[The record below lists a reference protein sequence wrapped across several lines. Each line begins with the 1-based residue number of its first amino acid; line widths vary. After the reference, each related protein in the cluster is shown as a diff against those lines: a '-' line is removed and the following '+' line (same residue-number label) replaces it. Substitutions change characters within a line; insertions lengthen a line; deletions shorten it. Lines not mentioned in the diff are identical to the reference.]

1 MRGEVESGS
10 ERGLVQELRWI
21 AQVSQALAR
30 STYGEDARR
39 TICEV
44 ARSATGADAVVL
56 LEPGPDA
63 RMLLPSAVE
72 GIAIG
77 DAALPADDGS
87 TPATAMRLNSPRLT
101 PDTAAEP
108 GEPGRLLAAAGL
120 GSAWWQ
126 PISRGRTVRGVL
138 MFGWRSPQAEI
149 DPGARRLAE
158 VISVEAAVALDRGTA
173 LERLTQMARI
183 EPLTGLPNRRAW
195 EHELEREIARAAR
208 QGSPLAV
215 AMLYLNGFKA
225 HNDTHGHAAGDRILR
240 AAAAAWL
247 PLVRATDT
255 LARYGGDEFA
265 ISLPDCPIDQAQ
277 SLMERLASAV
287 ESLIGFSSGVALW
300 NGTETAHELV
310 RRADEALYEAKS
322 AGRTVVVA
330 RG

>member
-1 MRGEVESGS
+1 MES
-10 ERGLVQELRWI
+10 EQEKALAQELRSI

-44 ARSATGADAVVL
+44 ARSATGADGVVL

-63 RMLLPSAVE
+63 RTLLPSAVE
-72 GIAIG
+72 GVAIG
-77 DAALPADDGS
+77 DVALPADDAS
-87 TPATAMRLNSPRLT
+87 TPATAMRLNTPRLT
-101 PDTAAEP
+101 PDATAER

-120 GSAWWQ
+120 GSALWQ

-138 MFGWRSPQAEI
+138 VVGWRAPQAEI
-149 DPGARRLAE
+149 DPGKRRLVE
-158 VISVEAAVALDRGTA
+158 VISVEAAVALDRGAA
-173 LERLTQMARI
+173 LERLTEMARI

-195 EHELEREIARAAR
+195 EHELDRELARAAR

-215 AMLYLNGFKA
+215 AMLDLNGFKA
-225 HNDTHGHAAGDRILR
+225 HNDTQGHAAGDRILR
-240 AAAAAWL
+240 TVSAAWL

-255 LARYGGDEFA
+255 VARYGGDEFA
-265 ISLPDCPIDQAQ
+265 ISLPDCPINEAQ

-287 ESLIGFSSGVALW
+287 DSVIGFSAGVALW
-300 NGTETAHELV
+300 NGTETRHELV
-310 RRADEALYEAKS
+310 RRADEALYEAKN
-322 AGRTVVVA
+322 AGRTVVVS